1 MQKGTPTMSIMTN
14 LGAIARDWNRRRLA
28 ARTER
33 AIGSLP
39 SEIRKDIGWPSRY
52 TAEIGRH
59 PAHDAFGR

>member
-1 MQKGTPTMSIMTN
+1 MSILTD
-14 LGAIARDWNRRRLA
+14 LGSIARTWRHWRRA

-39 SEIRKDIGWPSRY
+39 FDIRKDIGWPYRY

-59 PAHDAFGR
+59 PASDHFGR